1 LNQSEEAP
9 KADGG
14 AGPTVQAPYGHA
26 VVGTQIE
33 QAGGGDPLGIKKYVG
48 DGTGKTP
55 IAATTGNPF
64 RGRKAT

>member
-1 LNQSEEAP
+1 MNQPEEAP
-9 KADGG
+9 KPDGG

-26 VVGTQIE
+26 VVGTQRDLNG
-33 QAGGGDPLGIKKYVG
+33 AVDPLMIAHLVG

-64 RGRKAT
+64 SGRKAT